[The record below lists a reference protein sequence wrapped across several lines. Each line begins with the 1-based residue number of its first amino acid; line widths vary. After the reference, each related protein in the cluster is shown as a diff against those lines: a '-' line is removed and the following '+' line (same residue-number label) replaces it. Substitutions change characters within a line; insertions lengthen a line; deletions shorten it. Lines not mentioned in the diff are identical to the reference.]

1 MYTANTMA
9 CLTEALGLSLP
20 GCATAH
26 AVSARKLRLAK
37 QSGRR
42 VVELVNGGICPVD
55 IITRQAFD
63 NAITLDM
70 LIGGSTNTVLHL
82 PAISREAGITITL
95 DDFDEISRRTPHIC
109 MLAPAGEHTM
119 SDLEEAGG
127 VPAVMSAAR
136 GYFNDIPTVSGET
149 VHGISEGARAYDNG
163 VIRPVDNPYHTE
175 GGIAILRGTLAPL
188 GSVIKSGAVD
198 PGMMEFSGRARVFDS
213 EEPAMRA
220 ILDGKI
226 QTGDVVVIRYVGP
239 RGAPGMPEMLAPTSA
254 LAGMGLD
261 SSVALI
267 TDGRFSG
274 ATRGG
279 AIGHICPEAADGGPI
294 AMVREGDMISFDIKK
309 RKLDINVSP
318 DELEERRKDSSQ
330 PVKPLT
336 GYLKRYRELVSGA
349 HLGAVLG
356 EENE

>member
-1 MYTANTMA
+1 
-9 CLTEALGLSLP
+9 
-20 GCATAH
+20 
-26 AVSARKLRLAK
+26 
-37 QSGRR
+37 
-42 VVELVNGGICPVD
+42 
-55 IITRQAFD
+55 
-63 NAITLDM
+63 
-70 LIGGSTNTVLHL
+70 
-82 PAISREAGITITL
+82 
-95 DDFDEISRRTPHIC
+95 

-149 VHGISEGARAYDNG
+149 VHGILEGARAYDNG
-163 VIRPVDNPYHTE
+163 VIRSVDNPYHTE
-175 GGIAILRGTLAPL
+175 GGIAILRGNLAPL